1 MAVTAS
7 CGGGGVAEAFCFQF
21 VVRRPAHE
29 RRSWGLR
36 LARMRAPET
45 LRVTAVRAQGL
56 VSDKNRRLAS
66 AEPLW
71 TQQLHVGDLLRTV
84 NGHQSVSEMI
94 SEVTQASVLHIRVER
109 RPYQAPMS
117 PVPSPMPCVA
127 PQSPRARWLGEDSC
141 PQHFLLYDGDDHDDG
156 DGCSTQ
162 LGEASPRGEPG
173 AAWQPMDGDASA
185 STSGGPS
192 FSPQPSPPSSELS
205 GGSTAGRAGCFDAA
219 VGYTAGPFAAAAVA
233 PAAASLAAPTLL
245 VPTMPAPALPAP
257 TQVASALASAQ
268 AAPSETLVAAAQAQ
282 AQAQASAAEV
292 GPPAA
297 AELEVSRV
305 ASRPTD
311 AVEAFEALTD
321 YNPRNSGL
329 GTREPEEGYLRLIK
343 GEIIRVQ
350 QNSGQLGAANNLFAH
365 YVFGFN
371 LDDDEGWLPSQLL
384 SPIP

>member
-1 MAVTAS
+1 MVVTAS

-56 VSDKNRRLAS
+56 VGDKNRRLAS

-84 NGHQSVSEMI
+84 NGHDCVSEMI

-109 RPYQAPMS
+109 RPYQ
-117 PVPSPMPCVA
+117 
-127 PQSPRARWLGEDSC
+127 DSC
-141 PQHFLLYDGDDHDDG
+141 PQHFLLYDGDDHDDHDDG

-205 GGSTAGRAGCFDAA
+205 GGSTAGRAGCSDAA
-219 VGYTAGPFAAAAVA
+219 VGYTAGPFAAAVVA

-245 VPTMPAPALPAP
+245 VPTMPLPALPAP
-257 TQVASALASAQ
+257 TQVASALASVQ
-268 AAPSETLVAAAQAQ
+268 AAPSETLVATAQAAPVWVSAEAQAQ
-282 AQAQASAAEV
+282 AHASAAEV

-297 AELEVSRV
+297 AELEVSR
-305 ASRPTD
+305 AALRPTD
-311 AVEAFEALTD
+311 AGGAFEALTD

-343 GEIIRVQ
+343 GETIRVQ
-350 QNSGQLGAANNLFAH
+350 QNSGQLGAANNLFVH

-384 SPIP
+384 SPMP

>member
-7 CGGGGVAEAFCFQF
+7 CGGEAVADAFCFQF
-21 VVRRPAHE
+21 VVLRPAHEE

-45 LRVTAVRAQGL
+45 LRVTAVRARGL
-56 VSDKNRRLAS
+56 VDNKNRLLAS
-66 AEPLW
+66 AEPLR
-71 TQQLHVGDLLRTV
+71 TQQLHVGDLLRRV
-84 NGHQSVSEMI
+84 NGHECVSEMI
-94 SEVTQASVLHIRVER
+94 SELARAPVLHIRVER
-109 RPYQAPMS
+109 RPDQ
-117 PVPSPMPCVA
+117 
-127 PQSPRARWLGEDSC
+127 DSC
-141 PQHFLLYDGDDHDDG
+141 PQHFLLYAGDDHDDS

-173 AAWQPMDGDASA
+173 AAWQPMEGDASA

-192 FSPQPSPPSSELS
+192 LSPQPSPPSSELS
-205 GGSTAGRAGCFDAA
+205 GGSTAGREGCSDAD
-219 VGYTAGPFAAAAVA
+219 VGYNAGPFAAAAVA
-233 PAAASLAAPTLL
+233 QAAASLAAPTLL
-245 VPTMPAPALPAP
+245 VPTMPLPALPVP

-268 AAPSETLVAAAQAQ
+268 AAPSETLVSTAQAALAWVSVEAQ
-282 AQAQASAAEV
+282 AQAQASAAHV
-292 GPPAA
+292 GPAVAAVLELSPA
-297 AELEVSRV
+297 

-311 AVEAFEALTD
+311 AGGAFEALTD
-321 YNPRNSGL
+321 YNPRNSDL

-350 QNSGQLGAANNLFAH
+350 QNSGQLGAANNLFVH

-371 LDDDEGWLPSQLL
+371 LEDDEGWLPSQLL